1 MPFALP
7 IARPAAPKALLSS
20 KTRAASLQGRDPST
34 TSVSQKVIRGT
45 HVITLH
51 GVARKRMMF
60 SLSAGPQ
67 EAYRNQQ
74 NPIGETL
81 SLSVLRQGN
90 PLVRSQSQKASS
102 RLTIEV
108 KPKASSAVKNEDKAA
123 SLEPRKAFT
132 PKRH

>member
-1 MPFALP
+1 MAGAYPLSTDFD
-7 IARPAAPKALLSS
+7 RPVSVQNGPDGF
-20 KTRAASLQGRDPST
+20 AASLKGQ
-34 TSVSQKVIRGT
+34 
-45 HVITLH
+45 
-51 GVARKRMMF
+51 
-60 SLSAGPQ
+60 
-67 EAYRNQQ
+67 NQQ